1 MIHIMIELDGCDPQK
16 LDDIGAVTQALASA
30 CTVAGLMEVGRM
42 VHQFEPRGL
51 TAVFL
56 VKESHIAIHTWPEH
70 RYAALDLFSCGR
82 REAAFLAVDYLVDA
96 IGGDVRMTEIERGPR
111 TEIQRGPRG

>member
-1 MIHIMIELDGCDPQK
+1 MIELDGCSPLK
-16 LDDIGAVTQALASA
+16 LDDIGGVTEALAEA
-30 CTVAGLMEVGRM
+30 CEVAGLVEVGRM

-82 REAAFLAVDYLVDA
+82 KEDAFLAVDYLVAA
-96 IGGDVRMTEIERGPR
+96 IGGDARVTEV
-111 TEIQRGPRG
+111 QRGPRE